1 MQTENMKSG
10 ISQIR
15 RSKVCCKYAIVFNNE
30 SKFGKS
36 LDIDKAVNKI
46 KNIEQVRK
54 NRTVTITRI

>member
-10 ISQIR
+10 ISQI